1 MRISSMTDVQ
11 LEARRGLRERAFQ
24 ALMSLEYEKDIVEA
38 CRFAYLYDKDMT
50 NDSDVE
56 IPAFLLNLVPG
67 VEQSKNELDDKL
79 SQYLKEGWTLE
90 RLTLIE
96 KNILRLGLFE
106 MTEFDTPQL
115 VAINEAIELS
125 KKFSD
130 EKSSKFINGILSK
143 FVIE

>member
-1 MRISSMTDVQ
+1 MTDVQ
-11 LEARRGLRERAFQ
+11 LEARRELRECAFQ

-56 IPAFLLNLVPG
+56 IPAFLLNLVTG

>member
-1 MRISSMTDVQ
+1 MTDVQ
-11 LEARRGLRERAFQ
+11 LEARRELRERAFQ

-56 IPAFLLNLVPG
+56 IPAFLLNLVTG

-90 RLTLIE
+90 RLTLVE

-130 EKSSKFINGILSK
+130 EKSSKFINAILSK

>member
-1 MRISSMTDVQ
+1 MTDVQ
-11 LEARRGLRERAFQ
+11 LEARRELRKRAFQ

-56 IPAFLLNLVPG
+56 IPAFLLNLVTG

>member
-1 MRISSMTDVQ
+1 
-11 LEARRGLRERAFQ
+11 
-24 ALMSLEYEKDIVEA
+24 
-38 CRFAYLYDKDMT
+38 MT

-56 IPAFLLNLVPG
+56 IPAFLLNLVTG

>member
-1 MRISSMTDVQ
+1 MTDVQ
-11 LEARRGLRERAFQ
+11 LEARRELREHAFQ

-56 IPAFLLNLVPG
+56 IPAFLLNLVTG

>member
-1 MRISSMTDVQ
+1 MTDVQ
-11 LEARRGLRERAFQ
+11 LEARRELRERSFQ

-56 IPAFLLNLVPG
+56 IPAFLLNLVTG

-90 RLTLIE
+90 RLTLVE

>member
-1 MRISSMTDVQ
+1 MTDVQ
-11 LEARRGLRERAFQ
+11 LEARRELRERAFQ

-56 IPAFLLNLVPG
+56 IPAFLLNLVTG

-90 RLTLIE
+90 RFTLIE

>member
-1 MRISSMTDVQ
+1 MKMKAVVIYEAGGPEQ
-11 LEARRGLRERAFQ
+11 L
-24 ALMSLEYEKDIVEA
+24 KVET
-38 CRFAYLYDKDMT
+38 R
-50 NDSDVE
+50 E
-56 IPAFLLNLVPG
+56 IP
-67 VEQSKNELDDKL
+67 K
-79 SQYLKEGWTLE
+79 LKEGWTLE

-115 VAINEAIELS
+115 VALNEAIELS

-143 FVIE
+143 FITE

>member
-1 MRISSMTDVQ
+1 MTDVQ
-11 LEARRGLRERAFQ
+11 LEARRELRERAFQ

-56 IPAFLLNLVPG
+56 LPTFLLNLVMG

-130 EKSSKFINGILSK
+130 EKSSKFIHGILSK